1 MGEGRLSL
9 GPLQT
14 TECRFFWPQDL
25 ITPVQQTLLA
35 VLLQGQER
43 VRLVGG
49 GSLQPGGFPGEGWGV
64 CHGCRFWASTR
75 RERERQ
81 LELALEGIRDKGGDG
96 GLLGLS
102 FLLILSQPY

>member
-43 VRLVGG
+43 VRLVGR
-49 GSLQPGGFPGEGWGV
+49 GSLQPEGISRRRLGCVPWVQILGLHKEGEGEAAGT
-64 CHGCRFWASTR
+64 GPGRYQR
-75 RERERQ
+75 
-81 LELALEGIRDKGGDG
+81 
-96 GLLGLS
+96 
-102 FLLILSQPY
+102 